1 MLSRKG
7 HTYRLMPT
15 PEQAAVLGRWVGAAR
30 FVFNLCLEQRRDWW
44 RPRAFGSNAHG
55 RTFNYAAQCREITA
69 LRAEVDWLRD
79 VPVHA
84 LQQAAKDLDRAYQ
97 NWWSGRARAPT
108 TRKRGTNDAVRFPD
122 PATFAFRRLS
132 RRLGEVKLPKLGWV
146 RLRWDRAIPGTVKSL
161 TVARRAGVWTVAAQY
176 EAEVPDPAPS
186 ALPAVGIDRGI
197 AVFAALSSG
206 AMIAPVD
213 AGKRA
218 LRALARAQRK
228 LARKKR
234 GSANRRKQ
242 ARRVARLHLRV
253 ADARKDFVHKAS
265 TAVAQNHGTVVIEAL
280 QVRNMVR
287 SAAGTAQAPGR
298 NVRAKAG
305 LNRSILDQ
313 GWGAFRVMLGW
324 KLAERGGRLV
334 EVPAQNTSR
343 TCAACGCVDAESR
356 RGQRFRCTTCG
367 HKAHADTNAAK
378 VILLRAGGT
387 GLLLVE
393 AARERAGEA
402 GTHRGVA

>member
-7 HTYRLMPT
+7 HIYRLMPT
-15 PEQAAVLGRWVGAAR
+15 HEQAAVLGRWVGAAR
-30 FVFNLCLEQRRDWW
+30 FVYNLCLDQRRDWW
-44 RPRAFGSNAHG
+44 RPG
-55 RTFNYAAQCREITA
+55 RTFNYASQCREITA
-69 LRAEVDWLRD
+69 LRAGVDWLRD

-108 TRKRGTNDAVRFPD
+108 ARKHGANDAVRFPD

-132 RRLGEVKLPKLGWV
+132 RRLGEVKLPKMGWV
-146 RLRWDRAIPGTVKSL
+146 RLRWDRAIPGTVKNL

-176 EAEVPDPAPS
+176 EVEVPEPAPS
-186 ALPAVGIDRGI
+186 RLPAVGIDRGV
-197 AVFAALSSG
+197 AVFAALSTG
-206 AMIAPVD
+206 AMIAPVN

-234 GSANRRKQ
+234 GSTNRREQ
-242 ARRVARLHLRV
+242 VRHIARLHARV
-253 ADARKDFVHKAS
+253 ANARKDFLHKAS
-265 TAVAQNHGTVVIEAL
+265 TIVAQNHGTVVLEAL
-280 QVRNMVR
+280 EVRNMVR
-287 SAAGTAQAPGR
+287 SAAGTAEAPGR

-313 GWGAFRVMLGW
+313 GWSAFRVMLGW

-334 EVPAQNTSR
+334 EVPAANTSR

-356 RGQRFRCTTCG
+356 NGLRFRCTTCG
-367 HKAHADTNAAK
+367 HEAHADTNAARA
-378 VILLRAGGT
+378 ILLRSGGT
-387 GLLLVE
+387 GVLPVE
-393 AARERAGEA
+393 ASRERAGEA
-402 GTHRGVA
+402 GTRRRVA